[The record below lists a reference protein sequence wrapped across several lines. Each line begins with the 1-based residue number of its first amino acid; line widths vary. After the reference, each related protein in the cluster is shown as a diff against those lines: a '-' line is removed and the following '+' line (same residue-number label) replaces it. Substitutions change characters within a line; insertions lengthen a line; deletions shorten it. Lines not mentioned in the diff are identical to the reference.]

1 MLASPRILTLAA
13 IIGVLGSGAAAVAL
27 VGPDPGYRGVAGLSG
42 SGRRPAGSA
51 QAAPAQA
58 ERREAPARTGQTEAA
73 RQGLRLLTEAVAA
86 CADLSY
92 RGVQVVSWTEPRQTD
107 VSVVTVWH
115 RPGQAALVQQP
126 GGPAVPH
133 VTANPGAAAS
143 GSADGVLAEEPAS
156 LLELSSPLL
165 DLLRANYEIVYAG
178 HGVASGRTADV
189 LAIRRRSGTVAARI
203 WLDSATK
210 LPLRRVLF
218 DSRARVVS
226 VDVFVSLRLG
236 PRSLGRMPTP
246 VAQPW
251 SGQLGLRRLA
261 SLRAHGWPIPA
272 VLPGGLRLFSA
283 TEQASRAGRLG
294 PVLGLSYSDGLSVVS
309 LFIQRGAL
317 PQAVP
322 GWQPLTLHG
331 IRVYAADPEGRSLT
345 WSAGGFVITVIA
357 DAPPATVA
365 AVVSSLPH
373 SGPQSFWG
381 RLGRGFRRLATLFNP
396 FR

>member
-58 ERREAPARTGQTEAA
+58 EPREAPARTGQTEAA

-189 LAIRRRSGTVAARI
+189 LAIRRRSG
-203 WLDSATK
+203 
-210 LPLRRVLF
+210 
-218 DSRARVVS
+218 
-226 VDVFVSLRLG
+226 

-261 SLRAHGWPIPA
+261 ALRAHGWPIPA